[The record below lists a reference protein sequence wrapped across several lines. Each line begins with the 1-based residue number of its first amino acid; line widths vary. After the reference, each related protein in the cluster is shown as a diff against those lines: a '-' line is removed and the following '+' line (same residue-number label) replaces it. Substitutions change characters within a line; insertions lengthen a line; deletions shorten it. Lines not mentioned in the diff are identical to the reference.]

1 MHSPNPNNEY
11 EFLWNRIMTDTP
23 PSKLA
28 QVLQAGQFAMTA
40 ETSPPDAASAHT
52 VLDRVTCLKGVADA
66 VNVTDG
72 ASARVHMSALAAAA
86 IMAREGIEPVL
97 QLTTRDRNRLALQG
111 DVVGAA
117 ALGIHNFLCLT
128 GDKMSA
134 GDQPDAAEVFEID
147 SGELMRQMRDMRD
160 TGTFPCGREISPA
173 PAFFL
178 GAAEMPA
185 EPGDNWPAARLQAK
199 IDNGTQFFQTQ
210 YCFELDKVK
219 RYCQALVDGGF
230 TEQAHFLIGIGPLA
244 SAKSARWMNANLFGV
259 HVPDEIITRL
269 QGAADQ
275 KAEGRAICAE
285 LLQGF
290 ADIEGCA
297 GAHLMAPHQE
307 AACAQVIQ
315 ESGLLELRN

>member
-1 MHSPNPNNEY
+1 
-11 EFLWNRIMTDTP
+11 MTETT

-28 QVLQAGQFAMTA
+28 QVLEAGQFAMTA
-40 ETSPPDAASAHT
+40 ETSPPDSSSPQS
-52 VLDRVTCLKGVADA
+52 VLDRVDCLKGLADA

-97 QLTTRDRNRLALQG
+97 QQTTRDRNRLALQG
-111 DVVGAA
+111 DVLGAA
-117 ALGIHNFLCLT
+117 ALGVHNFLCLT
-128 GDKMSA
+128 GDKMAA

-147 SGELMRQMRDMRD
+147 SGQLMRQMRDMRD
-160 TGTFPCGREISPA
+160 AGTYPSGREINPA
-173 PAFFL
+173 PSLFL

-210 YCFELDKVK
+210 YCFELEKVR

-244 SAKSARWMNANLFGV
+244 SARSARWMNDNLFGV
-259 HVPDEIITRL
+259 QVPDEIITRL
-269 QGAADQ
+269 EAADDQ

-290 ADIEGCA
+290 SEIEGCA
-297 GAHLMAPHQE
+297 GAHLMAPHGE
-307 AACAQVIQ
+307 ASCAQVIQ
-315 ESGLLELRN
+315 ESGLLGLRK

>member
-1 MHSPNPNNEY
+1 
-11 EFLWNRIMTDTP
+11 MTDTL

-28 QVLQAGQFAMTA
+28 QVLTAGQFAITA
-40 ETSPPDAASAHT
+40 ETSPPDAASPQA
-52 VLDRVTCLKGVADA
+52 VLDRVACLKGLADA

-86 IMAREGIEPVL
+86 IMARDGIEPVL

-117 ALGIHNFLCLT
+117 ALGINNFLCLT
-128 GDKMSA
+128 GDKMAA

-160 TGTFPCGREISPA
+160 AGTFPSGRAIEPA
-173 PAFFL
+173 PALFL

-185 EPGDNWPAARLQAK
+185 EPGDNWPAGRLQAK

-210 YCFELDKVK
+210 YCFDLDKVR
-219 RYCQALVDGGF
+219 RYCQGLVDGGF

-244 SAKSARWMNANLFGV
+244 SARSARWMNDNLFGV
-259 HVPDEIITRL
+259 HVPDEIIRRL
-269 QGAADQ
+269 EGAEDQ

-285 LLQGF
+285 LLHGF
-290 ADIEGCA
+290 AGIEGCA
-297 GAHLMAPHQE
+297 GAHLMAPHGE
-307 AACAQVIQ
+307 ASCAQVIA
-315 ESGLLELRN
+315 ESGLLDIRG

>member
-1 MHSPNPNNEY
+1 
-11 EFLWNRIMTDTP
+11 MTDIA

-40 ETSPPDAASAHT
+40 ETSPPDAAAAQT
-52 VLDRVTCLKGVADA
+52 VLDRVACLKGIADA

-86 IMAREGIEPVL
+86 IMARESIEPVL

-117 ALGIHNFLCLT
+117 ALEIHNFLCLT

-160 TGTFPCGREISPA
+160 AGTFPSGREIRPA
-173 PAFFL
+173 PALFL

-210 YCFELDKVK
+210 YCFELEKVK

-259 HVPDEIITRL
+259 HVPDDIIKRL
-269 QGAADQ
+269 ERAPDQ

-290 ADIEGCA
+290 AEIEGCA

-315 ESGLLELRN
+315 ESGLLELRNQPA

>member
-1 MHSPNPNNEY
+1 
-11 EFLWNRIMTDTP
+11 MTQAA
-23 PSKLA
+23 PSNLA
-28 QVLQAGQFAMTA
+28 QVLADGHFALTA
-40 ETSPPDAASAHT
+40 ETSPPDAASAQT
-52 VLDRVTCLKGVADA
+52 VLDRVECLKGLADA

-72 ASARVHMSALAAAA
+72 ASARVHMSAFAAAT
-86 IMAREGIEPVL
+86 IMAQAGIEPVL

-111 DVVGAA
+111 DVIGAS

-134 GDQPDAAEVFEID
+134 GDQPDAAEVFELD

-160 TGTFPCGREISPA
+160 AGTFPSGRQIDP
-173 PAFFL
+173 PPTLFL

-185 EPGDNWPAARLQAK
+185 EPGDNWPAGRLQAK

-244 SAKSARWMNANLFGV
+244 SARSARWMNDNLFGV
-259 HVPDEIITRL
+259 HVPDAIIQRL
-269 QGAADQ
+269 EGADDQ
-275 KAEGRAICAE
+275 RAEGRAICAE

-290 ADIEGCA
+290 SEIEGCA
-297 GAHLMAPHQE
+297 GAHLMAPHGE
-307 AACAQVIQ
+307 AGCAQVIA
-315 ESGLLELRN
+315 ESGLLELRR

>member
-1 MHSPNPNNEY
+1 MS
-11 EFLWNRIMTDTP
+11 DSA

-28 QVLQAGQFAMTA
+28 QVLTAGQFAITA
-40 ETSPPDAASAHT
+40 ETSPPDAASPEA
-52 VLDRVTCLKGVADA
+52 VLDRVNCLKGLADA

-72 ASARVHMSALAAAA
+72 ASARVHMSALAAAT
-86 IMAREGIEPVL
+86 IMTGNGIEAVL

-128 GDKMSA
+128 GDKMTA

-147 SGELMRQMRDMRD
+147 SGELMRQMRGMRD
-160 TGTFPCGREISPA
+160 EGCFPSGREIKPA
-173 PAFFL
+173 PALFL

-185 EPGDNWPAARLQAK
+185 EPGDNWPVARLQAK

-210 YCFELDKVK
+210 YCFDLEKVR

-230 TEQAHFLIGIGPLA
+230 TEKAHFLIGIGPLA
-244 SAKSARWMNANLFGV
+244 SAKSARWMNDNLFGV
-259 HVPDEIITRL
+259 HVPDAIVQRL
-269 QGAADQ
+269 EGADDQ
-275 KAEGRAICAE
+275 RAEGRAICAE

-290 ADIEGCA
+290 SEIEGCA
-297 GAHLMAPHQE
+297 GAHLMAPHGE
-307 AACAQVIQ
+307 ASCAQVIQ
-315 ESGLLELRN
+315 ESGLLELRD

>member
-1 MHSPNPNNEY
+1 
-11 EFLWNRIMTDTP
+11 MTETA

-28 QVLQAGQFAMTA
+28 QVLRAGHFAMTA
-40 ETSPPDAASAHT
+40 ETSPPDSSSPQS
-52 VLDRVTCLKGVADA
+52 VLDRVVYLKGLADA

-97 QLTTRDRNRLALQG
+97 QQTTRDRNRLALQG
-111 DVVGAA
+111 DVLGAA

-128 GDKMSA
+128 GDKMAA

-160 TGTFPCGREISPA
+160 SGTYPSGREINPA
-173 PAFFL
+173 PSLFL

-185 EPGDNWPAARLQAK
+185 EPGDSWPAARLQAK

-210 YCFELDKVK
+210 YCFELEKVR
-219 RYCQALVDGGF
+219 RYCRALVDGGF
-230 TEQAHFLIGIGPLA
+230 TEQAYFLIGIGPLA
-244 SAKSARWMNANLFGV
+244 SARSARWMNDNLFGV
-259 HVPDEIITRL
+259 HVPDEIIKRL
-269 QGAADQ
+269 EAADDQ

-290 ADIEGCA
+290 SEIEGCA
-297 GAHLMAPHQE
+297 GAHLMAPHGE
-307 AACAQVIQ
+307 ASCAQVIQ

>member
-1 MHSPNPNNEY
+1 MTNPN
-11 EFLWNRIMTDTP
+11 

-40 ETSPPDAASAHT
+40 ETSPPDAAASDA
-52 VLDRVTCLKGVADA
+52 VMQRVACLKGVADA

-86 IMAREGIEPVL
+86 IMVREGIEPVL

-111 DVVGAA
+111 DVVGAS

-134 GDQPDAAEVFEID
+134 GDQPDAAEVFEMD

-160 TGTFPCGREISPA
+160 AGTFPSGRSIDPA
-173 PAFFL
+173 PALFL

-185 EPGDNWPAARLQAK
+185 EPGEHWPAARLQAK

-210 YCFELDKVK
+210 YCFDVDVLR
-219 RYCQALVDGGF
+219 RYMARLGDHGVFDRAF
-230 TEQAHFLIGIGPLA
+230 FIVGIGPFA
-244 SAKSARWMNANLFGV
+244 SAKSARWMNDNLFGV
-259 HVPDEIITRL
+259 NIPEAMIARL
-269 QGAADQ
+269 EGAEDQ
-275 KAEGRAICAE
+275 RAEGRMICAE
-285 LLQGF
+285 LLQAFQEIDGVS
-290 ADIEGCA
+290 
-297 GAHLMAPHQE
+297 GAHFMAPRQE
-307 AACAQVIQ
+307 ESIAMVVT
-315 ESGLLELRN
+315 ESGVVANRQALV

>member
-1 MHSPNPNNEY
+1 
-11 EFLWNRIMTDTP
+11 MTETV

-28 QVLQAGQFAMTA
+28 QVLQTGQFAITA
-40 ETSPPDAASAHT
+40 ETSPPDSSSPQS
-52 VLDRVTCLKGVADA
+52 VLDRVVCLEGLADA

-97 QLTTRDRNRLALQG
+97 QQTTRDRNRLALQA
-111 DVVGAA
+111 DVLGAA

-128 GDKMSA
+128 GDKMAA

-160 TGTFPCGREISPA
+160 AGTYPSGREINPA
-173 PAFFL
+173 PSLFL

-210 YCFELDKVK
+210 YCFELEKVR

-244 SAKSARWMNANLFGV
+244 SARSARWMNDNLFGV
-259 HVPDEIITRL
+259 HVPDEIIKRL
-269 QGAADQ
+269 EAADDQ

-290 ADIEGCA
+290 AEIEGCA
-297 GAHLMAPHQE
+297 GAHLMAPHGE
-307 AACAQVIQ
+307 ASCAQVIQ

>member
-1 MHSPNPNNEY
+1 
-11 EFLWNRIMTDTP
+11 MTDSA

-28 QVLQAGQFAMTA
+28 QILTAGQFAITA
-40 ETSPPDAASAHT
+40 ETSPPDAASAEA
-52 VLDRVTCLKGVADA
+52 VMDRVNCLKGLADA

-72 ASARVHMSALAAAA
+72 ASARVHMSAFAAAA
-86 IMAREGIEPVL
+86 IMTREGIEPVL
-97 QLTTRDRNRLALQG
+97 QLTTRDRNRLALQA

-128 GDKMSA
+128 GDKMAA

-147 SGELMRQMRDMRD
+147 SGELMRQMRGMRD
-160 TGTFPCGREISPA
+160 AGSFPSGREINPA
-173 PAFFL
+173 PALFL

-210 YCFELDKVK
+210 YCFDLEKVR

-244 SAKSARWMNANLFGV
+244 SAKSARWMNDNLFGV
-259 HVPDEIITRL
+259 HVPDEIIQRL
-269 QGAADQ
+269 EAADDQ
-275 KAEGRAICAE
+275 RAEGRAICAE

-290 ADIEGCA
+290 SEIEGCA
-297 GAHLMAPHQE
+297 GAHLMAPHGE
-307 AACAQVIQ
+307 ASCARVIQ
-315 ESGLLELRN
+315 ESGLLEQRN

>member
-1 MHSPNPNNEY
+1 
-11 EFLWNRIMTDTP
+11 MTETAP
-23 PSKLA
+23 GKLA
-28 QVLQAGQFAMTA
+28 QVLQAGQFAITA
-40 ETSPPDAASAHT
+40 ETSPPDSSSPQS
-52 VLDRVTCLKGVADA
+52 VLDRAVCLKGLADA

-97 QLTTRDRNRLALQG
+97 QQTTRDRNRLALQG
-111 DVVGAA
+111 DVLGAA

-128 GDKMSA
+128 GDKMAA

-160 TGTFPCGREISPA
+160 AGTYPSGREINPA
-173 PAFFL
+173 PSLFL

-210 YCFELDKVK
+210 YCFELEKVR

-244 SAKSARWMNANLFGV
+244 SARSARWMNDNLFGV
-259 HVPDEIITRL
+259 HVPDEIIKRL
-269 QGAADQ
+269 EAADDQ

-290 ADIEGCA
+290 SEIEGCA
-297 GAHLMAPHQE
+297 GAHLMAPHGE
-307 AACAQVIQ
+307 ASCAQVIQ
-315 ESGLLELRN
+315 QSGLLELRN

>member
-1 MHSPNPNNEY
+1 
-11 EFLWNRIMTDTP
+11 
-23 PSKLA
+23 
-28 QVLQAGQFAMTA
+28 MTA
-40 ETSPPDAASAHT
+40 ETSPPDAASAEA
-52 VLDRVTCLKGVADA
+52 VLDRVECLRGVADA

-86 IMAREGIEPVL
+86 IMARAGIEPVL

-111 DVVGAA
+111 DVVGAS

-128 GDKMSA
+128 GDKMAA
-134 GDQPDAAEVFEID
+134 GDQPDAAEVFELD

-160 TGTFPCGREISPA
+160 SACFPSGRSIEP
-173 PAFFL
+173 PPRLFL

-185 EPGDNWPAARLQAK
+185 LPGDNWPAARLQAK

-210 YCFELDKVK
+210 YCFDLDTVAA
-219 RYCQALVDGGF
+219 YCRGLVDGGF
-230 TEQAHFLIGIGPLA
+230 TEQAYFLIGIGPLA
-244 SAKSARWMNANLFGV
+244 SAKSARWMNENLFGV
-259 HVPDEIITRL
+259 HVPEAIIARL
-269 QGAADQ
+269 EGADDQ

-285 LLQGF
+285 LLQGMSE
-290 ADIEGCA
+290 IEGCA

-315 ESGLLELRN
+315 ESGLLELRGA

>member
-1 MHSPNPNNEY
+1 
-11 EFLWNRIMTDTP
+11 MTETA

-28 QVLQAGQFAMTA
+28 RVLQAGQFAITA
-40 ETSPPDAASAHT
+40 ETSPPDSSSPQS
-52 VLDRVTCLKGVADA
+52 VLDRVACLKGLADA

-97 QLTTRDRNRLALQG
+97 QQTTRDRNRLALQG
-111 DVVGAA
+111 DVLGAA

-128 GDKMSA
+128 GDKMAA

-160 TGTFPCGREISPA
+160 AGSYPSGREINPA
-173 PAFFL
+173 PSLFL

-210 YCFELDKVK
+210 YCFELEKVR
-219 RYCQALVDGGF
+219 RYCRALVDGGF

-244 SAKSARWMNANLFGV
+244 SAKSARWMNDNLFGV
-259 HVPDEIITRL
+259 QVPDEIIKRL
-269 QGAADQ
+269 EAADDQ

-290 ADIEGCA
+290 SEIEGCA
-297 GAHLMAPHQE
+297 GAHLMAPHGE
-307 AACAQVIQ
+307 ASCAQVIQ
-315 ESGLLELRN
+315 ESGLLELRE

>member
-1 MHSPNPNNEY
+1 
-11 EFLWNRIMTDTP
+11 MTETA

-40 ETSPPDAASAHT
+40 ETSPPDSSSPQS
-52 VLDRVTCLKGVADA
+52 VLDRVVCLKGLSDA

-97 QLTTRDRNRLALQG
+97 QQTTRDRNRLALQG
-111 DVVGAA
+111 DVLGAA

-128 GDKMSA
+128 GDKMAA

-160 TGTFPCGREISPA
+160 AGTYPSGREINPA
-173 PAFFL
+173 PSLFL

-210 YCFELDKVK
+210 YCFELEKVR

-244 SAKSARWMNANLFGV
+244 SARSARWMNDNLFGV
-259 HVPDEIITRL
+259 HVPDEIIKRL
-269 QGAADQ
+269 EAADDQ
-275 KAEGRAICAE
+275 KVEGRAICAE

-290 ADIEGCA
+290 SEIEGCA
-297 GAHLMAPHQE
+297 GAHLMAPHGE
-307 AACAQVIQ
+307 ASCAQVIQ
-315 ESGLLELRN
+315 ESGLLKLRN

>member
-1 MHSPNPNNEY
+1 
-11 EFLWNRIMTDTP
+11 MTETA

-28 QVLQAGQFAMTA
+28 QVLAAGQFAMTA
-40 ETSPPDAASAHT
+40 ETSPPDAASPQA
-52 VLDRVTCLKGVADA
+52 VLDRVSCLKGLADA

-97 QLTTRDRNRLALQG
+97 QQTTRDRNRLALQG
-111 DVVGAA
+111 DVLGAA
-117 ALGIHNFLCLT
+117 ALGINNFLCLT
-128 GDKMSA
+128 GDRMSA

-160 TGTFPCGREISPA
+160 SGTYPSGREIDPA
-173 PAFFL
+173 PVIFL

-185 EPGDNWPAARLQAK
+185 EPGENWPAARLQAK

-210 YCFELDKVK
+210 YCFELDKVR

-244 SAKSARWMNANLFGV
+244 SARSARWMNDNLFGV
-259 HVPDEIITRL
+259 HVPDAIIERL
-269 QGAADQ
+269 EGADDQ

-290 ADIEGCA
+290 SEIEGCA
-297 GAHLMAPHQE
+297 GAHLMAPHGE
-307 AACAQVIQ
+307 ASCAQVIQ

>member
-1 MHSPNPNNEY
+1 
-11 EFLWNRIMTDTP
+11 MTETA

-40 ETSPPDAASAHT
+40 ETSPPDSSSPQS
-52 VLDRVTCLKGVADA
+52 VLDRVVCLKGLSDA

-97 QLTTRDRNRLALQG
+97 QQTTRDRNRLALQG
-111 DVVGAA
+111 DVLGAA

-128 GDKMSA
+128 GDKMAA

-160 TGTFPCGREISPA
+160 AGTYPSGREINPA
-173 PAFFL
+173 PSLFL

-210 YCFELDKVK
+210 YCFELEKVR

-230 TEQAHFLIGIGPLA
+230 TEQAYFLIGIGPLA
-244 SAKSARWMNANLFGV
+244 SARSARWMNDNLFGV
-259 HVPDEIITRL
+259 HVPDEIIKRL
-269 QGAADQ
+269 EGADDQ

-290 ADIEGCA
+290 SEIEGCA
-297 GAHLMAPHQE
+297 GAHLMAPHGE
-307 AACAQVIQ
+307 ASCAQVIQ
-315 ESGLLELRN
+315 ESGLLDLRN

>member
-1 MHSPNPNNEY
+1 
-11 EFLWNRIMTDTP
+11 MTDSTP
-23 PSKLA
+23 GSLA
-28 QVLQAGQFAMTA
+28 QVLQAGHFAMTA
-40 ETSPPDAASAHT
+40 ETSPPDAASADA
-52 VLDRVTCLKGVADA
+52 VLQRVDCLKGVADA

-86 IMAREGIEPVL
+86 IMVRAGIEPVL

-111 DVVGAA
+111 DVVGAS

-128 GDKMSA
+128 GDKMAA

-160 TGTFPCGREISPA
+160 SGSFPSGRRIEP
-173 PAFFL
+173 PPTLFL

-185 EPGDNWPAARLQAK
+185 EPGDKWPAARLRAK

-210 YCFELDKVK
+210 YCFDLDKVK
-219 RYCQALVDGGF
+219 RYCRGLVDDGF
-230 TEQAHFLIGIGPLA
+230 TEQAYFLIGIGPLA
-244 SAKSARWMNANLFGV
+244 SAKSARWMNDNLFGV
-259 HVPDEIITRL
+259 QVPDHIIKRL
-269 QGAADQ
+269 EGAADQ

-285 LLQGF
+285 LLQGM
-290 ADIEGCA
+290 AEIEGCA

-307 AACAQVIQ
+307 AACAQVIR
-315 ESGLLELRN
+315 ESGLLELRRS

>member
-1 MHSPNPNNEY
+1 
-11 EFLWNRIMTDTP
+11 MTETA

-28 QVLQAGQFAMTA
+28 QVLAAGQFAMTA
-40 ETSPPDAASAHT
+40 ETSPPDSASPQA
-52 VLDRVTCLKGVADA
+52 VLDRVSCLKGLADA

-97 QLTTRDRNRLALQG
+97 QQTTRDRNRLALQG
-111 DVVGAA
+111 DVLGAA

-128 GDKMSA
+128 GDRMSA
-134 GDQPDAAEVFEID
+134 GDQPEAAEVFEID

-160 TGTFPCGREISPA
+160 SGSYPSGREIDPPPA
-173 PAFFL
+173 IFL

-185 EPGDNWPAARLQAK
+185 EPDDKWPAARLQAK

-210 YCFELDKVK
+210 YCFELEKVG

-244 SAKSARWMNANLFGV
+244 SARSARWMNDNLFGV
-259 HVPDEIITRL
+259 HVPDAIIKRL
-269 QGAADQ
+269 EGAEDQ

-290 ADIEGCA
+290 SEIEGCA
-297 GAHLMAPHQE
+297 GAHLMAPHGE
-307 AACAQVIQ
+307 ASCAQVIR